1 MFWFLY
7 FYRIFAKKRH
17 RSILLGGGEDSL
29 QPWFDTHNVISGM
42 EILGCVSGEPG
53 TVSPENR
60 KHLLGGYSEMESI
73 CKRTDCHELLVVSN
87 FSGTREDF
95 DLHWLEKLGMR
106 VFLLIGKPQNGEF
119 ALINLKNLH

>member
-1 MFWFLY
+1 
-7 FYRIFAKKRH
+7 
-17 RSILLGGGEDSL
+17 
-29 QPWFDTHNVISGM
+29 
-42 EILGCVSGEPG
+42 
-53 TVSPENR
+53 
-60 KHLLGGYSEMESI
+60 MESI